1 MSQQIIYAS
10 RKFSDQ
16 TAHAVRCD
24 KLLYVVGVSTGWAV
38 DQRRPLR
45 SREICRRVGVWTC
58 CGAGGGGGEGQGVT
72 EVEGAVCRRG

>member
-1 MSQQIIYAS
+1 MSQQIIYVS

-24 KLLYVVGVSTGWAV
+24 KLLHVVGVSTGWAV

-45 SREICRRVGVWTC
+45 SRESMGMSVDEYGCGLVVGL
-58 CGAGGGGGEGQGVT
+58 GGGGG
-72 EVEGAVCRRG
+72 RG